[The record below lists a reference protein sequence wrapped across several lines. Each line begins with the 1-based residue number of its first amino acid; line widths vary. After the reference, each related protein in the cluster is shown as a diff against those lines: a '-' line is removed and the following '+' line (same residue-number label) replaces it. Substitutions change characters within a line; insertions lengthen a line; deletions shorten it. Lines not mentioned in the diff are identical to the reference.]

1 MEDIHAQ
8 HRKRIRDRFLN
19 NGLEDFA
26 PHEVLELLL
35 TYSIPRQD
43 VNLLAHRLIN
53 QFGSVSSVMD
63 ADITDLMRMDGVK
76 ENTATFLKLI
86 PEAGKRYQI
95 DKFTPS
101 VVFDD
106 LETVAEY
113 CVYSHLRDT
122 EEEISVMMMDARMRL
137 LGNETLAKG
146 NGCDVYV
153 DMEKL
158 GSILFRYNAVSFII
172 VHSHPGGEATPSDS
186 DVVLTQKIYSLMKNF
201 NKTLVEHIIIA
212 DGHYVPIIHHL
223 RAKGYDFY
231 TEG

>member
-1 MEDIHAQ
+1 
-8 HRKRIRDRFLN
+8 
-19 NGLEDFA
+19 
-26 PHEVLELLL
+26 
-35 TYSIPRQD
+35 
-43 VNLLAHRLIN
+43 
-53 QFGSVSSVMD
+53 MD

-146 NGCDVYV
+146 NGCDVYL

-158 GSILFRYNAVSFII
+158 GGVLFRYNAVSFII

-186 DVVLTQKIYSLMKNF
+186 DVVLTQRIYSLMKNF

-231 TEG
+231 SEG

>member
-1 MEDIHAQ
+1 MDDIHAQ
-8 HRKRIRDRFLN
+8 HRKRIRDRILN
-19 NGLEDFA
+19 NGLADFA

-53 QFGSVSSVMD
+53 QFGSISSVMD
-63 ADITDLMRMDGVK
+63 ADITDLMRMSGVK

-146 NGCDVYV
+146 NACDVPV

-186 DVVLTQKIYSLMKNF
+186 DAVLTQKIYSLMKNF

>member
-1 MEDIHAQ
+1 MDDIHSQ

-53 QFGSVSSVMD
+53 QFGSISSVMD

-101 VVFDD
+101 VVFDGM
-106 LETVAEY
+106 ETVAEY

-137 LGNETLAKG
+137 LGHETLAKG
-146 NGCDVYV
+146 NGCDVSV

-172 VHSHPGGEATPSDS
+172 VHSHPGGDVTPSDS
-186 DVVLTQKIYSLMKNF
+186 DVVLTQKIYSLMKHF

-223 RAKGYDFY
+223 RSKGYDFY

>member
-19 NGLEDFA
+19 NGLADFA

-43 VNLLAHRLIN
+43 VNHLAHRLIN
-53 QFGSVSSVMD
+53 QFGSISSVMD

-146 NGCDVYV
+146 NGCNVSV

-172 VHSHPGGEATPSDS
+172 VHSHPGGDASPSDS
-186 DVVLTQKIYSLMKNF
+186 DVILTQKIYALMKHF

-223 RAKGYDFY
+223 RARGYDFY
-231 TEG
+231 NEG

>member
-19 NGLEDFA
+19 NGLADFA

-43 VNLLAHRLIN
+43 VNYLAHRLIN
-53 QFGSVSSVMD
+53 QFGSISSVMD
-63 ADITDLMRMDGVK
+63 ADITDLMRMDGIK
-76 ENTATFLKLI
+76 ESTATFLKLI

-122 EEEISVMMMDARMRL
+122 EEEISVMLLDARMRL

-146 NGCDVYV
+146 NGCDVSV

-158 GSILFRYNAVSFII
+158 GSILLR
-172 VHSHPGGEATPSDS
+172 
-186 DVVLTQKIYSLMKNF
+186 L
-201 NKTLVEHIIIA
+201 TLVA
-212 DGHYVPIIHHL
+212 L
-223 RAKGYDFY
+223 RMMY
-231 TEG
+231 